1 MNQQE
6 QFLQL
11 TTEFGQITDESL
23 YSQFLSDFT
32 NVKAGKPLTVFRPKT
47 TEQVSGILRACTE
60 YDIKAVVQGGL
71 TGLAGGAT
79 VQDDEVIIN
88 LGLMNQLVEFDDIGG
103 TLCVEAGMVLEDVCQ
118 LVETKDWYFPLDL
131 GARGSCRIGGN
142 VSTNA
147 GGNRVL
153 RYGTT
158 RDLVMGIEVVLPD
171 GTVLNMLR
179 RLIKNNTGLDLKH
192 LFIGTEG
199 RFGIITK
206 VMLRLF
212 PKPERRYSA
221 LLAMNS
227 FEQITRLL
235 KFARSTMP
243 QLSSFEVMWKNYITV
258 AAEVTE
264 SAVPFDGEYD
274 YYVLVEIEGADDP
287 RLEADFQAFLESTI
301 EQGHADDAIIPQNIA
316 QSQSLWVLRDAAAE
330 SMRARAPYVAFDIA
344 IAIKD
349 MPRFIE
355 EVEETIAQTYPEI
368 ECQLFGHLGDGNLH
382 LTTARMNEKDYI
394 PVEELVYQIV
404 ERYHGSITA
413 EHGVGVIKKSFLH
426 YSRSQ
431 DELKL
436 MEQIRQLLNPNNTLN
451 QGRVID

>member
-1 MNQQE
+1 MTQKE
-6 QFLQL
+6 QFLQA
-11 TTEFGQITDESL
+11 TAEFGQITDESL
-23 YSQFLSDFT
+23 HNQFLTDFT
-32 NVKAGKPLTVFRPKT
+32 DVKAGKPLAVFRPKS
-47 TEQVSGILRACTE
+47 TEQVAGIMRACTE
-60 YDIKAVVQGGL
+60 YGFKAVVQGGL

-88 LGLMNQLVEFDDIGG
+88 LGQMNQVIEFDEVGG
-103 TLCVEAGMVLEDVCQ
+103 TLCVESGMVLEEVCQ
-118 LVETKDWYFPLDL
+118 LVEAKDWYFPLDL

-199 RFGIITK
+199 RYGIITK

-227 FEQITRLL
+227 FDQITGLL
-235 KFARSTMP
+235 KFARATMA

-258 AAEVTE
+258 SAEVTN
-264 SAVPFDGEYD
+264 SAVPFDGAYE
-274 YYVLVEIEGADDP
+274 YYVLVEIEGADSP
-287 RLEADFQAFLESTI
+287 RLEADFQDFLENAI
-301 EQGHADDAIIPQNIA
+301 EQALADDAIIPQNIS
-316 QSQSLWVLRDAAAE
+316 QSQALWTLRDASAE
-330 SMRARAPYVAFDIA
+330 SMRARAPYLAFDIG
-344 IAIKD
+344 IPLKD
-349 MPRFIE
+349 MSAFID
-355 EVEETIAQTYPEI
+355 EVEEAIAKDYPDI

-382 LTTARMNEKDYI
+382 LTTARMREEDFI
-394 PVEELVYQIV
+394 PVEELVYQITQ
-404 ERYHGSITA
+404 RYQGSITA
-413 EHGVGVIKKSFLH
+413 EHGIGVIKKPFLH
-426 YSRSQ
+426 YSRTAE
-431 DELKL
+431 ELAL
-436 MEQIRQLLNPNNTLN
+436 MEQIRQQLNPNNTLN
-451 QGRVID
+451 NGRVID

>member
-1 MNQQE
+1 MSE
-6 QFLQL
+6 QARFLEA
-11 TTEFGQITDESL
+11 TKDFGLITDSSL
-23 YSQFLSDFT
+23 HEQYLSDFT
-32 NVKAGKPLTVFRPKT
+32 DVPAGKPLAVFRPKST
-47 TEQVSGILRACTE
+47 DDVSAIMKACTE
-60 YDIKAVVQGGL
+60 FGIKAVVQGGL

-79 VQDDEVIIN
+79 VQDGEVIIN
-88 LGLMNQLVEFDDIGG
+88 LGQMNNVVEFDDVGG
-103 TLCVEAGMVLEDVCQ
+103 TLCVEAGMVLEEVCQ
-118 LVETKDWYFPLDL
+118 LAESKDWYFPLDL

-171 GTVLNMLR
+171 GTALNMLR

-199 RFGIITK
+199 RYGIITK

-227 FEQITRLL
+227 FEQITSLL

-243 QLSSFEVMWKNYITV
+243 QLSSFEVMWKNYIVV
-258 AAEVTE
+258 ASEVTE

-274 YYVLVEIEGADDP
+274 YYVLVEIEGADNEG
-287 RLEADFQAFLESTI
+287 LEADFQSFLENALT
-301 EQGHADDAIIPQNIA
+301 ENLADDAILPQNLS
-316 QSQSLWVLRDAAAE
+316 QSQALWTIRDAAAE
-330 SMRARAPYVAFDIA
+330 SMRARAPYVAFDIG
-344 IAIKD
+344 IPLKD

-355 EVEETIAQTYPEI
+355 EVETAIAASYPSI

-382 LTTARMNEKDYI
+382 LTTARMREEDFI
-394 PVEELVYQIV
+394 PVEELVYQITQ
-404 ERYHGSITA
+404 RYNGSITA
-413 EHGVGVIKKSFLH
+413 EHGIGVIKKPFLH
-426 YSRSQ
+426 YSRTPE
-431 DELKL
+431 ELQL
-436 MEQIRQLLNPNNTLN
+436 MEQIRQLLNPNNILN
-451 QGRVID
+451 NGRVID

>member
-1 MNQQE
+1 MTQKE
-6 QFLQL
+6 QFLQA
-11 TTEFGQITDESL
+11 TAEFGQITDESL
-23 YSQFLSDFT
+23 HSQFLTDFT
-32 NVKAGKPLTVFRPKT
+32 DVKAGKPLAVFRPKT
-47 TEQVSGILRACTE
+47 TEQVAGIMRACTKHG
-60 YDIKAVVQGGL
+60 IKAVVQGGL

-88 LGLMNQLVEFDDIGG
+88 LGQMNQVIEFDEVGG
-103 TLCVEAGMVLEDVCQ
+103 TLCVESGMVLEEVCQ
-118 LVETKDWYFPLDL
+118 LVEAKDWYFPLDL

-199 RFGIITK
+199 RYGIITK

-227 FEQITRLL
+227 FDQITGLL
-235 KFARSTMP
+235 KFARATMA

-258 AAEVTE
+258 AAEVTKN
-264 SAVPFDGEYD
+264 AVPFDGEYE
-274 YYVLVEIEGADDP
+274 YYVLVEIEGADSP
-287 RLEADFQAFLESTI
+287 RLEADFQAFLESAI
-301 EQGHADDAIIPQNIA
+301 EQELADDAIIPQNIS
-316 QSQSLWVLRDAAAE
+316 QSQALWILRDASAE
-330 SMRARAPYVAFDIA
+330 SMRAREPYLAFDIG
-344 IAIKD
+344 IPLKD
-349 MPRFIE
+349 MSAFID
-355 EVEETIAQTYPEI
+355 EVEEAIAKDYPDI

-382 LTTARMNEKDYI
+382 LTTARMREEDFI
-394 PVEELVYQIV
+394 PVEELVYQITQ
-404 ERYHGSITA
+404 RYQGSITA
-413 EHGVGVIKKSFLH
+413 EHGIGVIKKPFLH
-426 YSRSQ
+426 YSRTPE
-431 DELKL
+431 ELAL
-436 MEQIRQLLNPNNTLN
+436 MEQIRQQLNPDNTLN
-451 QGRVID
+451 NGRVID

>member
-1 MNQQE
+1 MTQQK
-6 QFLQL
+6 QFLQA
-11 TTEFGQITDESL
+11 TAEFGQMTDESL

-32 NVKAGKPLTVFRPKT
+32 DVKAGKPLTVFRPKT
-47 TEQVSGILRACTE
+47 TEQVAGIMRACTE
-60 YDIKAVVQGGL
+60 YGIKAVVQGGL

-79 VQDDEVIIN
+79 VQDGEVIVN
-88 LGLMNQLVEFDDIGG
+88 LGQMNQVVEFDDVGG
-103 TLCVEAGMVLEDVCQ
+103 TLCVEAGMVLEEVCQ
-118 LVETKDWYFPLDL
+118 LVESKDWYFPLDL

-199 RFGIITK
+199 RYGIITK

-221 LLAMNS
+221 LLAMNR
-227 FEQITRLL
+227 FEQVTGLL
-235 KFARSTMP
+235 KFARATMP

-264 SAVPFDGEYD
+264 SAVPFDGAYEH
-274 YYVLVEIEGADDP
+274 YVLIEIEGADEP
-287 RLEADFQAFLESTI
+287 RLEADFQAFLESAI
-301 EQGHADDAIIPQNIA
+301 EQEFADDAIIPQNIA
-316 QSQSLWVLRDAAAE
+316 QSQALWVLRDAAAE
-330 SMRARAPYVAFDIA
+330 SMRARAPYLAFDIG
-344 IAIKD
+344 IPLKD
-349 MPRFIE
+349 MPHFID
-355 EVEETIAQTYPEI
+355 EVEAAIAKAYPDI

-382 LTTARMNEKDYI
+382 LTTARMREEDYI
-394 PVEELVYQIV
+394 AVEELVYQIT
-404 ERYHGSITA
+404 ERYKGSITA
-413 EHGVGVIKKSFLH
+413 EHGIGVIKKPFLH
-426 YSRSQ
+426 YSRTEE
-431 DELKL
+431 ELKL
-436 MEQIRQLLNPNNTLN
+436 MEQIRLLLNPNNALN
-451 QGRVID
+451 NGRVID

>member
-1 MNQQE
+1 MTQKE
-6 QFLQL
+6 QFLQA
-11 TTEFGQITDESL
+11 TAEFGQITDESL
-23 YSQFLSDFT
+23 HSQFLTDFT
-32 NVKAGKPLTVFRPKT
+32 DVKAGKPLAVFRPKT
-47 TEQVSGILRACTE
+47 TEQVAGIMRACTE
-60 YDIKAVVQGGL
+60 HGIKAVVQGGL

-88 LGLMNQLVEFDDIGG
+88 LGQMNQVIEFDEVGG
-103 TLCVEAGMVLEDVCQ
+103 TLCVESGMVLEEVCQ
-118 LVETKDWYFPLDL
+118 LVEAKDWYFPLDL

-199 RFGIITK
+199 RYGIITK

-227 FEQITRLL
+227 FDQITGLL
-235 KFARSTMP
+235 KFSRATMA

-258 AAEVTE
+258 AAEVTK
-264 SAVPFDGEYD
+264 SAVPFDGEYE
-274 YYVLVEIEGADDP
+274 YYVLVEIEGADSP
-287 RLEADFQAFLESTI
+287 RLEADFQTFLESAI
-301 EQGHADDAIIPQNIA
+301 EQELADDAIIPQNIS
-316 QSQSLWVLRDAAAE
+316 QSQALWILRDASAE
-330 SMRARAPYVAFDIA
+330 SMRAREPYLAFDIG
-344 IAIKD
+344 IPLKD
-349 MPRFIE
+349 MSAFID
-355 EVEETIAQTYPEI
+355 EVEEAIAKDYPDI

-382 LTTARMNEKDYI
+382 LTTARMCEEDFI
-394 PVEELVYQIV
+394 PVEELVYQITQ
-404 ERYHGSITA
+404 RYQGSITA
-413 EHGVGVIKKSFLH
+413 EHGIGVIKKPFLH
-426 YSRSQ
+426 YSRTPE
-431 DELKL
+431 ELAL
-436 MEQIRQLLNPNNTLN
+436 MEQIRQQLNPDNTLN
-451 QGRVID
+451 NGRVID

>member
-1 MNQQE
+1 MTPQE
-6 QFLQL
+6 QFLQATAEL
-11 TTEFGQITDESL
+11 QPIKDDSL
-23 YSQFLSDFT
+23 YAQYLKDFT
-32 NVKAGKPLTVFRPKT
+32 DVKAGRPLAVFRPKST
-47 TEQVSGILRACTE
+47 AQVAAIMRACTE
-60 YDIKAVVQGGL
+60 HGIQAVVQGGL

-79 VQDDEVIIN
+79 VKDGEVIIN
-88 LGLMNQLVEFDDIGG
+88 LGQMNQLLEFDEIGG
-103 TLCVEAGMVLEDVCQ
+103 TVCVESGMVLEALCR
-118 LVETKDWYFPLDL
+118 LVEAKDWYFPLDL

-212 PKPERRYSA
+212 PKPQRRYSA
-221 LLAMNS
+221 LLAMNQFS
-227 FEQITRLL
+227 QITDLL
-235 KFARSTMP
+235 KFARATLP

-264 SAVPFDGEYD
+264 SEVPFGGD
-274 YYVLVEIEGADDP
+274 YAHYVLIEIEGADDEQ
-287 RLEADFQAFLESTI
+287 LEANFQAFLERAI
-301 EQGHADDAIIPQNIA
+301 ERELADDAIIPQNMSQA
-316 QSQSLWVLRDAAAE
+316 QALWVLRDAAAE
-330 SMRARAPYVAFDIA
+330 SMRARAPYLAFDIG
-344 IAIKD
+344 IPLKD
-349 MPRFIE
+349 MPSFIT
-355 EVEETIAQTYPEI
+355 EVEAAIAEAYPSI

-382 LTTARMNEKDYI
+382 LTTARMREEDYI

-404 ERYHGSITA
+404 EKYQGSITA
-413 EHGVGVIKKSFLH
+413 EHGIGVIKKPFLH
-426 YSRSQ
+426 HSRTKE
-431 DELKL
+431 ELRL
-436 MEQIRQLLNPNNTLN
+436 MAQIRQLLNPDNTLN
-451 QGRVID
+451 NGRVID

>member
-1 MNQQE
+1 MTQKE
-6 QFLQL
+6 QFLQA
-11 TTEFGQITDESL
+11 TAEFGQITDESL
-23 YSQFLSDFT
+23 HSQFLTDFT
-32 NVKAGKPLTVFRPKT
+32 DVKAGKPLAVFRPKT
-47 TEQVSGILRACTE
+47 TEQVAGIMRACTKHG
-60 YDIKAVVQGGL
+60 IKAVVQGGL

-88 LGLMNQLVEFDDIGG
+88 LGQMNQVIEFDEVGG
-103 TLCVEAGMVLEDVCQ
+103 TLCVESGMVLEEVCQ
-118 LVETKDWYFPLDL
+118 LVEAKDWYFPLDL

-199 RFGIITK
+199 RYGIITK

-227 FEQITRLL
+227 FDQITGLL
-235 KFARSTMP
+235 KFSRATMA

-258 AAEVTE
+258 AAEVTK
-264 SAVPFDGEYD
+264 SAVPFDGEYE
-274 YYVLVEIEGADDP
+274 YYVLVEIEGADSP
-287 RLEADFQAFLESTI
+287 RLEADFQTFLESAI
-301 EQGHADDAIIPQNIA
+301 EQELADDAIIPQNIS
-316 QSQSLWVLRDAAAE
+316 QSQALWILRDASAE
-330 SMRARAPYVAFDIA
+330 SMRAREPYLAFDIG
-344 IAIKD
+344 IPLKD
-349 MPRFIE
+349 MSAFID
-355 EVEETIAQTYPEI
+355 EVEEAIAKDYPDI

-382 LTTARMNEKDYI
+382 LTTARMCEEDFI
-394 PVEELVYQIV
+394 PVEELVYQITQ
-404 ERYHGSITA
+404 RYQGSITA
-413 EHGVGVIKKSFLH
+413 EHGIGVIKKPFLH
-426 YSRSQ
+426 YSRTPE
-431 DELKL
+431 ELAL
-436 MEQIRQLLNPNNTLN
+436 MEQIRQQLNPDNTLN
-451 QGRVID
+451 NGRVID

>member
-1 MNQQE
+1 MTQQE
-6 QFLQL
+6 QFLQA
-11 TTEFGQITDESL
+11 TAEFGQITDESL
-23 YSQFLSDFT
+23 HSQFLTDFT
-32 NVKAGKPLTVFRPKT
+32 DTQAGNPLTVFRPKT
-47 TEQVSGILRACTE
+47 TEQVAGIMRACTE

-79 VQDDEVIIN
+79 VQDGEVIIN
-88 LGLMNQLVEFDDIGG
+88 LGQMNQVVEFDEVGG
-103 TLCVEAGMVLEDVCQ
+103 TLCVESGMVLEEVCQ
-118 LVETKDWYFPLDL
+118 LVESKDWYFPLDL

-199 RFGIITK
+199 RYGIITK

-221 LLAMNS
+221 LLAMNN
-227 FEQITRLL
+227 FAQITSLL
-235 KFARSTMP
+235 KFARATMP

-258 AAEVTE
+258 AAEVTG
-264 SAVPFDGEYD
+264 SAVPFDGAYQ
-274 YYVLVEIEGADDP
+274 YYVLVEIEGVDSP
-287 RLEADFQAFLESTI
+287 RLEEDFQAFLENAL
-301 EQGHADDAIIPQNIA
+301 EQEHADDAIIPQNIA
-316 QSQSLWVLRDAAAE
+316 QSQALWILRDASAE
-330 SMRARAPYVAFDIA
+330 SMRARAPYLAFDIG
-344 IAIKD
+344 IPLKD
-349 MPRFIE
+349 MSDFID
-355 EVEETIAQTYPEI
+355 EVEEAIAKDYPDI

-382 LTTARMNEKDYI
+382 LTTARMREEDFI
-394 PVEELVYQIV
+394 PVEELVYQITQ
-404 ERYHGSITA
+404 RYKGSITA
-413 EHGVGVIKKSFLH
+413 EHGIGVIKKPFLH
-426 YSRSQ
+426 YSRSEE
-431 DELKL
+431 ELKL
-436 MEQIRQLLNPNNTLN
+436 MEQIRQLLNPDNALNN
-451 QGRVID
+451 GRVID